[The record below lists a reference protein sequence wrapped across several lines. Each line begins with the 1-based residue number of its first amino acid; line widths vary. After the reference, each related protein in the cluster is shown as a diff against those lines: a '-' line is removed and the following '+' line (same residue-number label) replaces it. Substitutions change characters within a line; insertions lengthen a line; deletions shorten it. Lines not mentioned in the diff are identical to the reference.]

1 MPVYDYLC
9 GRCGAFTAMR
19 PMAECEQPNACPG
32 CGARS
37 RARVPDRA
45 LFFRDAGGTAQGA
58 RDQREERACA
68 VVPGSDESSARRW
81 LLMLRR
87 EVHAQQQARE
97 ERRQEL
103 SGRSALDDLAL
114 SLIVRALGNA

>member
-19 PMAECEQPNACPG
+19 PMAECDQPNACPG
-32 CGARS
+32 CG
-37 RARVPDRA
+37 RAA
-45 LFFRDAGGTAQGA
+45 
-58 RDQREERACA
+58 ERAFLTAPYLSAMSAERRSAHATNERSAHAPSSLAQMKAAHGAGCSCCA
-68 VVPGSDESSARRW
+68 
-81 LLMLRR
+81 
-87 EVHAQQQARE
+87 EVHAQQQARQ

-114 SLIVRALGNA
+114 SLIVRALGDA